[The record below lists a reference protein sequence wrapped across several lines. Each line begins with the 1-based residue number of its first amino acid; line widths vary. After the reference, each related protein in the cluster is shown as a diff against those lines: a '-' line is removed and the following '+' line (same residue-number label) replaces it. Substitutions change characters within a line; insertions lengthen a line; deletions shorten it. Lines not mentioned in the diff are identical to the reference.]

1 MNREFPI
8 LCIFI
13 FVLAL
18 MLMSGGYAVAASAAP
33 KKPVAAAAAK
43 PAPAATAEPKAAGSS
58 KATCLG
64 CHGPYE
70 KIIAKTADYRMRSG
84 DQEIKS
90 NPHRYVPHDSKEAND
105 IPECSYCHEPH
116 PVPLT
121 TKEGLPKPKATWC
134 YGCHHAKVLTCGT
147 CH

>member
-1 MNREFPI
+1 MNRESQI
-8 LCIFI
+8 LCVFT

-18 MLMSGGYAVAASAAP
+18 ILMSGWNAFASAAASKRP
-33 KKPVAAAAAK
+33 AAVTATK
-43 PAPAATAEPKAAGSS
+43 PAPAAETAPKAAGSS
-58 KATCLG
+58 KTTCLA

-70 KIIAKTADYRMRSG
+70 KIMAKTADYRMRSG
-84 DQEIKS
+84 DQEIQS
-90 NPHRYVPHDSKEAND
+90 NPHRYVPHESKDVQD

-116 PVPLT
+116 PVPLA
-121 TKEGLPKPKATWC
+121 TKQGLPKPMATWC